1 MLQKIRGNLRRQEKG
16 LEVLSSLLT
25 EEFSQLTGR
34 DPQAVTKTEFSI
46 HELIRQLAAER
57 LELRTFVQEM
67 APSGEKL
74 ADVLDGFDPDE
85 TEDVRE
91 VIALVDVKEQAV
103 AVQAEKNARMAYAL
117 AVQGRNMLD
126 FIQKKII
133 PENKDTY
140 SSSGRFR
147 KPGTQGALL
156 SGRL

>member
-46 HELIRQLAAER
+46 HELIRQLAVER
-57 LELRTFVQEM
+57 LELKAFVQET
-67 APSGEKL
+67 APSGERL
-74 ADVLDGFDPDE
+74 TDILDGFDE
-85 TEDVRE
+85 AGTKDVRE
-91 VIALVDVKEQAV
+91 LLALIDGREQAV
-103 AVQAEKNARMAYAL
+103 AVQAEKTARMAYAL
-117 AVQGRNMLD
+117 AAQGRNMID
-126 FIQKKII
+126 FIQEKII